1 MVQDKNIRIRVAGI
15 CLDKNNRLLLVNHQ
29 KNGKSYWLLPG
40 GGVEYGETL
49 HEALKREFME
59 EMSLNVKKAGELLF
73 VNDSIYPGG
82 KRHVIN
88 MYFRVRVSGV
98 LKPNPDHILKNAVY
112 MKKSEFKK
120 ILFYPDI
127 KNDIMSM
134 WSNKF
139 MKQAGY
145 LKTKWK
151 D

>member
-1 MVQDKNIRIRVAGI
+1 MQDKNIRIRVAGI

>member
-1 MVQDKNIRIRVAGI
+1 LQDKNIRIRVAGI

-88 MYFRVRVSGV
+88 MYFKVRVSGV
-98 LKPNPDHILKNAVY
+98 LKPNPDRILKNAVY

-127 KNDIMSM
+127 KNDIMRM

-139 MKQAGY
+139 MEQAGY

-151 D
+151 E

>member
-1 MVQDKNIRIRVAGI
+1 MQDKNIRIRVAGI
-15 CLDKNNRLLLVNHQ
+15 CLDKKNRLLLVNHQ

-59 EMSLNVKKAGELLF
+59 EMSLNIKKAGELLF

-88 MYFRVRVSGV
+88 MYFKVRVSGV

-112 MKKSEFKK
+112 MEKSEFKK

-127 KNDIMSM
+127 KNDIMRM

>member
-1 MVQDKNIRIRVAGI
+1 VQDKNIRIRVAGI

>member
-1 MVQDKNIRIRVAGI
+1 VQDKNIRIRVAGI
-15 CLDKNNRLLLVNHQ
+15 CLDKKNRLLLVNHQ

-59 EMSLNVKKAGELLF
+59 EMTLKIKKMGELIF
-73 VNDSIYPGG
+73 INDSIYPGG

-88 MYFRVRVSGV
+88 MYFKVEVAGV

-112 MKKSEFKK
+112 LEKSEFEK

-127 KNDIMSM
+127 KSDIIRM
-134 WSNKF
+134 WSDAF
-139 MKQAGY
+139 CKQAGY
-145 LKTKWK
+145 IKTRWK
-151 D
+151 E